1 MTRCTGSPNQLHS
14 LLGGWYALLEVATTV
29 QVGGDPNYDQ
39 ADLNLRGRA
48 LKGRN
53 LRGRIRGHWSDVIRA
68 VFGLCQVDLWDL
80 GSVRGPSVE
89 PTTDAYIKWGAA
101 HSCG

>member
-1 MTRCTGSPNQLHS
+1 M
-14 LLGGWYALLEVATTV
+14 

-53 LRGRIRGHWSDVIRA
+53 LRGRFGGHWSDVIRA
-68 VFGLCQVDLWDL
+68 GLGMRPSRLWAL

-89 PTTDAYIKWGAA
+89 PTEGVLD
-101 HSCG
+101 